1 MQTSRLNTKPGTLS
15 RNRKQLFLIRL
26 TSGRGGGEGKERGG
40 DHEENARKKVKE
52 AKRRQE
58 GEEYGEKLKEDVE
71 KVNVEE
77 EERRKSW
84 EEGGE
89 EEQKEKEQEKERW

>member
-1 MQTSRLNTKPGTLS
+1 M
-15 RNRKQLFLIRL
+15 
-26 TSGRGGGEGKERGG
+26 KES
-40 DHEENARKKVKE
+40 
-52 AKRRQE
+52 KRRQE